1 MNLRVPFCHSA
12 TFCDRE
18 PSRPFFRSQND
29 ISVQPLAIRRFLS
42 RDPFNCTSA
51 IHHDKLDNESCW
63 HDGIVLG
70 GTDPD
75 ELDDSTHPRS
85 ATAGANQSWDKW
97 PVEFGSGQVWKVAQ
111 TFPTTCECSN
121 GRLGLTV
128 AALTVDRCCEQTF
141 CSQKCTG
148 CGR

>member
-1 MNLRVPFCHSA
+1 MRAQYLY
-12 TFCDRE
+12 
-18 PSRPFFRSQND
+18 SRAPSQND

-42 RDPFNCTSA
+42 RDPFNCTSD
-51 IHHDKLDNESCW
+51 HNHNDKLDNESCW